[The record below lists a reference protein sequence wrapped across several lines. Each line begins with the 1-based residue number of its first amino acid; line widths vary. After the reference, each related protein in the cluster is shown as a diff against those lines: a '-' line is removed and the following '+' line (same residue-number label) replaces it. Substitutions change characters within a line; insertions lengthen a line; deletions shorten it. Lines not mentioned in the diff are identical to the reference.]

1 MLTLGDDTF
10 CAVADADAYM
20 AGTMTGSSWPGG
32 TDDATTA
39 LKERALRTA
48 TRVLDRLPWL
58 GSTMTSTQ
66 PLSWP
71 RRYLCD
77 ANGRAV
83 PADMLPPAITQ
94 ATAEL
99 ALALLQNDLTSDQ
112 TIRDLQGVKTK
123 RIGDLSITY
132 GLQQRDPLPA
142 IVRDLI
148 RPFTES
154 SRYSA
159 VLAL

>member
-10 CAVADADAYM
+10 CVIADADAYM
-20 AGTMTGSSWPGG
+20 AGTMTGSAWPSG

-48 TRVLDRLPWL
+48 TGMLDRLRWR
-58 GSTMTSTQ
+58 GFVTTETQ

-77 ANGRAV
+77 LNGRTV
-83 PADMLPPAITQ
+83 PADMLPPAMTL

-112 TIRDLQGVKTK
+112 TIRNLQGVKAK
-123 RIGDLSITY
+123 RVGDLNIIY
-132 GLQQRDPLPA
+132 GLQQRDPLPS

-148 RPFTES
+148 RPFTED

-159 VLAL
+159 VLVS